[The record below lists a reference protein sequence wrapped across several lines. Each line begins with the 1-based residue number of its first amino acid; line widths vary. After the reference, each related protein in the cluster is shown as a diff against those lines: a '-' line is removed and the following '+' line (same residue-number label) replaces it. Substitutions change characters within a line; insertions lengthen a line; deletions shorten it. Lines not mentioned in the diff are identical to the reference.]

1 MLRNSNNEYQ
11 QNGVV
16 IQPATPKSS
25 STVKVVYNGLLA
37 KSGANAVYAHVGFD
51 RKWDYTS
58 DFKMT
63 KKANNYEADV
73 PMHQADTL
81 NIAFKDCA
89 DNWDNNAGKNYSFDI
104 ANY

>member
-16 IQPATPKSS
+16 IQPATP
-25 STVKVVYNGLLA
+25 
-37 KSGANAVYAHVGFD
+37 
-51 RKWDYTS
+51 
-58 DFKMT
+58 